1 MTLALALSVLTI
13 SCKTPASVPVI
24 ADDSAYRQALVALI
38 PEPPEV
44 PELPALRWTFEAGR
58 YGLDESEVDKF
69 LDFKENTLPAFSD
82 AYLDWLAQLRI
93 VLREL
98 AAE

>member
-1 MTLALALSVLTI
+1 MTLALVLSVLTI

-24 ADDSAYRQALVALI
+24 ADNSAYRQALVALI
-38 PEPPEV
+38 PEPPQA
-44 PELPALRWTFEAGR
+44 PQLPSLHWSFEAGR
-58 YGLDESEVDKF
+58 YALEEIEVDKF

-82 AYLDWLAQLRI
+82 AYADWLAQLRI